1 MFLNG
6 KVGDKQ
12 FIDLTASYSYYNR
25 KKNKLFKDLIT
36 LEEKLTSDPA
46 DQDTSVFTTFMTR
59 GTYSHDDVTDW
70 LKFQAGF
77 DINLDYAASDKIA
90 EDAESMQDFAFFTS
104 LGLSVGDDFIFQP
117 SLRFISNSQYE
128 APLIPSLNIK
138 YNVNDYITMR
148 ASYARG
154 FRAPSLKE
162 LYFLFVDVNH
172 NIQGN
177 NNLDAE
183 TSHSYNLTATVNLQN
198 DDYVFRIE
206 PKAFYNNITNLISL
220 ALVEDGLYS
229 YVNIGDY
236 KTMGV
241 NLSLKYFRTNL
252 SMTLGASYIGRR
264 NKLNQDNEI
273 DVPEFDYAPEM
284 QFNCMYTFTKSKVRL
299 SAFYKYTGE
308 ISAHYI
314 GLDDDGNDRLNQ
326 YIKGDYHILDLSV
339 SREFFDKLM
348 DVSIGGKN
356 LFDVKNIET
365 IYGASGAPSETSGN
379 RPVSFGR
386 TAYVKIK
393 FNF

>member
-1 MFLNG
+1 
-6 KVGDKQ
+6 
-12 FIDLTASYSYYNR
+12 
-25 KKNKLFKDLIT
+25 
-36 LEEKLTSDPA
+36 
-46 DQDTSVFTTFMTR
+46 
-59 GTYSHDDVTDW
+59 
-70 LKFQAGF
+70 
-77 DINLDYAASDKIA
+77 
-90 EDAESMQDFAFFTS
+90 
-104 LGLSVGDDFIFQP
+104 
-117 SLRFISNSQYE
+117 
-128 APLIPSLNIK
+128 
-138 YNVNDYITMR
+138 MR

-177 NNLDAE
+177 DSLGAE
-183 TSHSYNLTATVNLQN
+183 TSHSYNVAATINFQN

-206 PKAFYNNITNLISL
+206 PKVFYNNITNLISL

-264 NKLNQDNEI
+264 NALNKDNEI
-273 DVPEFDYAPEM
+273 DVPEFDYAPEL
-284 QFNCMYTFTKSKVRL
+284 QFNCMYTLTSSKIRL
-299 SAFYKYTGE
+299 SAFYKYTGD

-314 GLDDDGNDRLNQ
+314 GKDDDGNDQLKQ

-348 DVSIGGKN
+348 DISICGKN

-365 IYGASGAPSETSGN
+365 IYGASGAPSETSGS